1 MGIVNL
7 AFNSAKVLPRQTLF
21 PPINGVKAKGFRG
34 FPSEFKIHLLSL
46 FFVSKRSGIYKCGSG
61 HYSGSW

>member
-7 AFNSAKVLPRQTLF
+7 AFNSAKVLPKQTLL

-34 FPSEFKIHLLSL
+34 FPSEVKTHLLSL
-46 FFVSKRSGIYKCGSG
+46 FLVSKRSGT
-61 HYSGSW
+61 